1 MSQLNT
7 MFALQDAL
15 DTSGLFDNA
24 KTAEEN
30 SVADPQEILS
40 EEAAIRALTRGGAI
54 RASVPTT
61 LTFARELRP
70 SDFQKE
76 MSARQRVSPEER
88 QARNYPRLRKIRT
101 IHHQAAYML
110 ASGAPPM
117 QVARSLGF
125 SASRV
130 SVLQQDPAFRSL
142 METYKSAIIKDTL
155 DVKSRALALSTL
167 AMEELQDRLLDSPEE
182 LNPRLLLDI
191 ASQTL
196 DRAGYSPAASREGQA
211 SNLLTEDQMEAL
223 KREVVSEAKGQVKSR
238 ETRFDEQAREALSA
252 PVLDVDTSVDG
263 NS

>member
-1 MSQLNT
+1 MSDMTQ
-7 MFALQDAL
+7 MFALQNAL
-15 DTSGLFDNA
+15 NSSGLFDNA

-40 EEAAIRALTRGGAI
+40 EEAAIRALTRGGAL

-61 LTFARELRP
+61 ISFARELRP

-76 MSARQRVSPEER
+76 MAAREKISPEER
-88 QARNYPRLRKIRT
+88 RARNYPRLRKIRT

-110 ASGAPPM
+110 GSGAKPM

-125 SASRV
+125 SAARV
-130 SVLQQDPAFRSL
+130 SVLQQDPAFKSL
-142 METYKSAIIKDTL
+142 VETYKSAIIKDTI

-191 ASQTL
+191 AAQTL
-196 DRAGYSPAASREGQA
+196 DRAGYSPAASRETQS
-211 SNLLTEDQMEAL
+211 SNLLSEDQMEAL
-223 KREVVSEAKGQVKSR
+223 KREVVSEARGRVKSR
-238 ETRFDEQAREALSA
+238 ETRFDTEAREAMEAQGKS
-252 PVLDVDTSVDG
+252 SDG
-263 NS
+263 